1 MTNTPL
7 QPVASGGD
15 GSEVEESRSSI
26 EADRAAGDRQFVDEE
41 YEPERSSIDADI
53 ERSYADDDATQA

>member
-1 MTNTPL
+1 MTSTP
-7 QPVASGGD
+7 PVPPVGDD

-26 EADRAAGDRQFVDEE
+26 EADRAAGSRQLLDEE

-53 ERSYADDDATQA
+53 ERSYADDEATQA